1 MAAIFNL
8 ADIPLNPA
16 PMKALVCDDD
26 IACLRIIQ
34 KKLESENLIVFTAK
48 DGEEGLRKLKEFD
61 FDIVITDI
69 HMPFHSGDELVS
81 FIREKQKKA
90 TPIIMLSA
98 DGEEEIIALAF
109 QQGVD
114 AFIKKPVKPD
124 DLIRTVRKVAK
135 K

>member
-1 MAAIFNL
+1 
-8 ADIPLNPA
+8 
-16 PMKALVCDDD
+16 MKALVCDDD

-34 KKLESENLIVFTAK
+34 RKLESENHIVFTAK
-48 DGEEGLRKLKEFD
+48 DGEEGLRKLREFD
-61 FDIVITDI
+61 FDVVITDI

-81 FIREKQKKA
+81 FIRNEQKKN
-90 TPIIMLSA
+90 TPIIMLSS
-98 DGEEEIIALAF
+98 DGEEEIVALAF

-124 DLIRTVRKVAK
+124 DLMKTVRKVVK